1 MRRTKEE
8 AAVTRETILD
18 AAMQVFRDKGYA
30 AATLDDIAR
39 AAEVT
44 RGAIYWHFDGK
55 AAVYNALVQ
64 ERFGRAFAHLGKLL
78 AQPGA
83 PLERLRRLLVW
94 QLAFVE
100 ENAEYRAVLE
110 LTLLKTVAT
119 PELAEGM
126 ARKAQNLAQMRRQL
140 AELIDE
146 AKAAGELRADVD
158 ADTAALAALG
168 MTSGVTSLW
177 LLDPQA
183 FSIQAQAEPLVA
195 LFLSGWIVQE
205 PAAA

>member
-18 AAMQVFRDKGYA
+18 AAMQVFCEKGYA

-55 AAVYNALVQ
+55 PAVYNSLVQ

-78 AQPGA
+78 AQPGT

-146 AKAAGELRADVD
+146 AKAAGELRNDV
-158 ADTAALAALG
+158 AAETAALAALG

-177 LLDPQA
+177 LLDPHA
-183 FSIQAQAEPLVA
+183 FSIRAQAEPLAA
-195 LFLSGWIVQE
+195 LLLSGWIVQE